1 MNREVFLLNLLNV
14 LNPVYGNSIGA
25 SQLYEEVVTEL
36 KDKLYPDTESVDGD
50 EDEEQEE
57 IPEELRDKF
66 KELEKLADEVAESIS
81 KATQKNTEDI
91 FKILYEYP
99 LNRK

>member
-1 MNREVFLLNLLNV
+1 MNRDVFLLNLLNV
-14 LNPVYGNSIGA
+14 LTPMYGKDTGA
-25 SQLYEEVVTEL
+25 TEL
-36 KDKLYPDTESVDGD
+36 YQKVIEELSQYFSSTE